1 MGAWLRCAIPTL
13 PTDILD
19 QHSSVLHILASEEFV
34 AVADLTV
41 SGCRGAINS
50 YSRKRSRIRSKLE
63 HRGVL
68 DKRDIH
74 KLDLASIQL
83 HRATVHCRTL
93 RSIPASYL

>member
-41 SGCRGAINS
+41 SGCRDINS
-50 YSRKRSRIRSKLE
+50 YTAGSVQESARSS
-63 HRGVL
+63 
-68 DKRDIH
+68 
-74 KLDLASIQL
+74 SIE
-83 HRATVHCRTL
+83 ACWTSVTYTNW
-93 RSIPASYL
+93 I